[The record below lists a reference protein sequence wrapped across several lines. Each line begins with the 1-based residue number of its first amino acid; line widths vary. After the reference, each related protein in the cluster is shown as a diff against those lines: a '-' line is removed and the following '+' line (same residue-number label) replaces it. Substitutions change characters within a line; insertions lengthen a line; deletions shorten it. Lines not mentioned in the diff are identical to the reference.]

1 MCTQEGVLTWRIINS
16 FSQLV
21 LPPVALQV
29 RPGSVCSGKVG
40 EEAWNHFFMGNH
52 FEKGQHALLNEGEE
66 NEMVR
71 F

>member
-1 MCTQEGVLTWRIINS
+1 MCAQEGVLTRRIINS
-16 FSQLV
+16 FSQLAAV
-21 LPPVALQV
+21 VPWQV
-29 RPGSVCSGKVG
+29 SPGCVCSGEVRK
-40 EEAWNHFFMGNH
+40 EWNYFFMGNH